1 MRETKKI
8 WKIFLVWNY
17 DKEEEWLNEMAM
29 NGWTL
34 TAVGFCNYTFVK
46 TEPGEY
52 NIRMEMRPHDDGYL
66 EFLRENDVEYV
77 GRILQWHYYR
87 KKTSLGP
94 FELYSDI
101 ESRIQHMDRIG
112 KMLFAI
118 GMANLLIGIAN
129 SIGPS
134 RLGWINLLCATLL
147 MYALGRIQGR
157 KDELKKESILHE

>member
-34 TAVGFCNYTFVK
+34 TAVGFCNYTFVT

-66 EFLRENDVEYV
+66 EFLRENDVEFV

>member
-52 NIRMEMRPHDDGYL
+52 SIRMEMRPHDDGYM

-77 GRILQWHYYR
+77 GRVLQWHYYR
-87 KKTSLGP
+87 KKASLGP

-101 ESRIQHMDRIG
+101 DSRIQHLDRIG
-112 KMLFAI
+112 KMLFWI
-118 GMANLLIGIAN
+118 GMGNLLIGIGN

-134 RLGWINLLCATLL
+134 HLGWINLLCATLL

>member
-66 EFLRENDVEYV
+66 EFLRENDVEFV

>member
-1 MRETKKI
+1 MESRTIRK
-8 WKIFLVWNY
+8 WFWVWEFE
-17 DKEEEWLNEMAM
+17 KEEDWLNEMAM

-66 EFLRENDVEYV
+66 EFLRENGVEYV

>member
-1 MRETKKI
+1 MKETKKI

-52 NIRMEMRPHDDGYL
+52 NICMEMRPHDDGYL
-66 EFLRENDVEYV
+66 EFLRENGVEYV
-77 GRILQWHYYR
+77 GRLLQWHYYR

>member
-52 NIRMEMRPHDDGYL
+52 NIRMEMRPHDDGYM

>member
-34 TAVGFCNYTFVK
+34 TSVGFCNYTFVK

-112 KMLFAI
+112 KMLFVI

>member
-8 WKIFLVWNY
+8 WKIFTVWNY
-17 DKEEEWLNEMAM
+17 DKEEVWLNEMAM
-29 NGWTL
+29 QGWTL

-52 NIRMEMRPHDDGYL
+52 TIRMEMRPHDEGYM

-77 GRILQWHYYR
+77 GRVLQWHYYR
-87 KKTSLGP
+87 KKTALGP

-101 ESRIQHMDRIG
+101 ESRIEHLDRIG
-112 KMLFAI
+112 KMLFWI
-118 GMANLLIGIAN
+118 GMANLAIGIAN
-129 SIGPS
+129 SINGS
-134 RLGWINLLCATLL
+134 HMGWLNLLCATLL

-157 KDELKKESILHE
+157 KDELQKERQLHE

>member
-17 DKEEEWLNEMAM
+17 DKEEEWLKEMAM

-34 TAVGFCNYTFVK
+34 TSVGFCNYTFVK

>member
-1 MRETKKI
+1 
-8 WKIFLVWNY
+8 
-17 DKEEEWLNEMAM
+17 MAM

-34 TAVGFCNYTFVK
+34 TSVGFCNYTFVK

>member
-1 MRETKKI
+1 MRETMKV

-17 DKEEEWLNEMAM
+17 DKEETWLNEMAAQ
-29 NGWTL
+29 GWTL

-66 EFLRENDVEYV
+66 EFLRESGVEYV

-87 KKTSLGP
+87 KPAELGA

-101 ESRIQHMDRIG
+101 DSRIAHLDRIG
-112 KMLFAI
+112 KMLFWI
-118 GMANLLIGIAN
+118 GMANLIIGVAN

-134 RLGWINLLCATLL
+134 RLGWINILCATLL

-157 KDELKKESILHE
+157 KDELKKERQLFE

>member
-66 EFLRENDVEYV
+66 EFLRENGVEYV

-147 MYALGRIQGR
+147 MYALGRIQGS

>member
-66 EFLRENDVEYV
+66 EFLRENGVEYV

-129 SIGPS
+129 SIGLS

>member
-66 EFLRENDVEYV
+66 EFLRENVVEYV
-77 GRILQWHYYR
+77 VRILQWHYYR

-101 ESRIQHMDRIG
+101 ES
-112 KMLFAI
+112 ASSTWT
-118 GMANLLIGIAN
+118 A
-129 SIGPS
+129 
-134 RLGWINLLCATLL
+134 
-147 MYALGRIQGR
+147 
-157 KDELKKESILHE
+157 

>member
-52 NIRMEMRPHDDGYL
+52 NIRMEMRPYDDGYL
-66 EFLRENDVEYV
+66 EFLRENDVEFV

>member
-34 TAVGFCNYTFVK
+34 TSVGFCNYTFVK

>member
-52 NIRMEMRPHDDGYL
+52 NIRMERRPHDDGYL
-66 EFLRENDVEYV
+66 EFLRENGVEYV

>member
-1 MRETKKI
+1 MASRRTIYK
-8 WKIFLVWNY
+8 WFWVW
-17 DKEEEWLNEMAM
+17 DFEKEEEWLNEMAM

-66 EFLRENDVEYV
+66 EFLRENGVEYV

>member
-77 GRILQWHYYR
+77 GRVLQWHYYR

>member
-8 WKIFLVWNY
+8 WKIFLVWDY
-17 DKEEEWLNEMAM
+17 DKEEAWLNEMAAQ
-29 NGWTL
+29 GWTL

-46 TEPGEY
+46 TEPGAY

-66 EFLRENDVEYV
+66 EFLRESGVEYV
-77 GRILQWHYYR
+77 GRIIQWHYYR
-87 KKTSLGP
+87 KPAELGA
-94 FELYSDI
+94 FDLYSDMD
-101 ESRIQHMDRIG
+101 SRIAHLDRIG
-112 KMLFAI
+112 KMLFWI
-118 GMANLLIGIAN
+118 GLANLLIGIAN

-157 KDELKKESILHE
+157 KDELRKARQLYE